1 MSSLWLITACVIAA
15 APPVEVTLLSGETR
29 LGTLEKL
36 GAKELRLQPETGAPI
51 SLATADLLELRLA
64 LSAGRAESTAGFQV
78 GLIDGSRLNV
88 TSFETTVKEFT
99 AEHAVLGT
107 IKLPLSAVR
116 SVRLSPPEAKLEPLW
131 QQILEKSSKND
142 QIVLRKQDVLDHLD
156 GVVGVINSESIRFLL
171 DGDEIAVKREKAFGI
186 VYARKPSAV
195 KLAAQVELINGD
207 QLSVRGV
214 TADEGGWQ
222 IESASG
228 LSAKLNYETVARV
241 DFSLGKVVYLSA
253 VEPRSVKYTP
263 GIQAILPEE
272 AEFRWEF
279 RRDRNLDGKPLRLG
293 QKTYSR
299 GLAIHSK
306 TELKYRLGGEF
317 RRFQAMLGIDD
328 EISRFGE
335 TTVRILGDRQ
345 ELFAADIRP
354 RQTPIAVDLDVA
366 NVVELEIIVDFGP
379 DKPGRDDIG
388 DRVHLADARLVK

>member
-1 MSSLWLITACVIAA
+1 
-15 APPVEVTLLSGETR
+15 
-29 LGTLEKL
+29 
-36 GAKELRLQPETGAPI
+36 
-51 SLATADLLELRLA
+51 
-64 LSAGRAESTAGFQV
+64 
-78 GLIDGSRLNV
+78 
-88 TSFETTVKEFT
+88 
-99 AEHAVLGT
+99 
-107 IKLPLSAVR
+107 
-116 SVRLSPPEAKLEPLW
+116 
-131 QQILEKSSKND
+131 
-142 QIVLRKQDVLDHLD
+142 
-156 GVVGVINSESIRFLL
+156 
-171 DGDEIAVKREKAFGI
+171 
-186 VYARKPSAV
+186 
-195 KLAAQVELINGD
+195 
-207 QLSVRGV
+207 VRGV